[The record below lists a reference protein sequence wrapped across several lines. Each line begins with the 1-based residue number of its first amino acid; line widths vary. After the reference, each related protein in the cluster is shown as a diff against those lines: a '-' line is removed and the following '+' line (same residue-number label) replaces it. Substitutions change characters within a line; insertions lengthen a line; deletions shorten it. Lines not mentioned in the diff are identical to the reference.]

1 VNEPI
6 LIASPT
12 RSGTTMVAWLLHIHG
27 AWIGEAKVTK
37 AKGSNPAVGTENVE
51 IKTYLRSVSGVPDD
65 FRKRILSL
73 VDNDGPWLVKTAQ
86 NLLKMDAWLTHFP
99 EARWV
104 LTNRD
109 TEAIIESTMRHPG
122 MTGDREKRRKVVELH
137 KHLQQQVAHRAKHVH
152 WVDVDDL
159 ANAKETTGRRL
170 VEFCGLEFDPEI
182 FNNWIQPERWHG

>member
-12 RSGTTMVAWLLHIHG
+12 RSGTTMVAWLLHLHG

-37 AKGSNPAVGTENVE
+37 AKGSNPAVGTENVA

-86 NLLKMDAWLTHFP
+86 NLLKMDAWLKHFP

-104 LTNRD
+104 LTNRS
-109 TEAIIESTMRHPG
+109 TEDIIASTMRHPG
-122 MTGDREKRRKVVELH
+122 MTDDPDRRRKIVEQH
-137 KHLQQQVAHRAKHVH
+137 KHLQQRVAYRANHVH
-152 WVDVDDL
+152 WVDVDAL
-159 ANAKETTGRRL
+159 ASADESVGRAL
-170 VEFCGLEFDPEI
+170 IEFCGLGFDPNK
-182 FNNWIQPERWHG
+182 FHNWIQPGRWHK